1 MQISLRAA
9 RVNARLTIKEAAPKI
24 GIGKDT
30 LIRWEKEPWRVSAL
44 FQQRI
49 SQTYKMPI
57 DNINFLPKN

>member
-49 SQTYKMPI
+49 SKAYKMPI

>member
-1 MQISLRAA
+1 VQISLRAA
-9 RVNARLTIKEAAPKI
+9 RVNASLTIKQAAPKI

-44 FQQRI
+44 FQKRI
-49 SQTYKMPI
+49 SQAYKIPI

>member
-30 LIRWEKEPWRVSAL
+30 LIRWEQEPWRVSAL